1 MRSKKSIASIAFVGV
16 LVLISSL
23 ALAQT
28 SRTNGNEVA
37 TASSSAPAPSP
48 ASLPASAAP
57 AVAAAGYV
65 IGPDDVLVVNVW
77 KEPDLSRSVVVRPDG
92 KITLPLLKDMDASG
106 STPEQLQSRI
116 EKGLADYVSKP
127 SVTVIVQEA
136 KSHKFNILGAVQKP
150 GAYILTGPMTVLD
163 AIALA
168 GGLREW
174 AKAKS
179 IYILRVGPDGSR
191 KRIPFDYKKVVKGS
205 SEDAVL
211 EIRDT
216 IVVP

>member
-1 MRSKKSIASIAFVGV
+1 MRVKRTLTSIE
-16 LVLISSL
+16 LVVTFLLITGL

-28 SRTNGNEVA
+28 SQAKTDGSA
-37 TASSSAPAPSP
+37 AAASSSAPA
-48 ASLPASAAP
+48 AP
-57 AVAAAGYV
+57 AVAGSGYV
-65 IGPDDVLVVNVW
+65 IGPDDVLAINVW
-77 KEPDLSRSVVVRPDG
+77 KEAELSRSVVVRPDG
-92 KITLPLLKDMDASG
+92 KITLPLLKDMDAGG
-106 STPEQLQSRI
+106 STPEQLQARI
-116 EKGLADYVSKP
+116 EKGLADYISKP

-136 KSHKFNILGAVQKP
+136 KSHKFNILGAVQRP
-150 GAYILTGPMTVLD
+150 GTYILTGPMTVLD
-163 AIALA
+163 AIAMA

-179 IYILRVGPDGSR
+179 IYILRISPDGTR

-205 SEDAVL
+205 NEDAAL

>member
-1 MRSKKSIASIAFVGV
+1 MRVKRTLTSIELGV
-16 LVLISSL
+16 TFFLITGL

-28 SRTNGNEVA
+28 SRATTDGTA
-37 TASSSAPAPSP
+37 TAASSAS
-48 ASLPASAAP
+48 PASAA
-57 AVAAAGYV
+57 VASSGYV
-65 IGPDDVLVVNVW
+65 IGPDDVLAINVW
-77 KEPDLSRSVVVRPDG
+77 KEAELSRSVVVRPDG
-92 KITLPLLKDMDASG
+92 KITLPLLKDMDAGG
-106 STPEQLQSRI
+106 STPEQLQARI
-116 EKGLADYVSKP
+116 EKGLADYISKP

-150 GAYILTGPMTVLD
+150 GTYILTGPMTVLD

-179 IYILRVGPDGSR
+179 IYILRVSQDGSR

-205 SEDAVL
+205 NEDAAL